1 MRTEERA
8 EPCPA
13 CGGRLVAVKA
23 KLVCERCRRIA
34 EGCCEGQPPAD
45 CGAGTRRA

>member
-1 MRTEERA
+1 MRNEVA
-8 EPCPA
+8 DVCPA

-34 EGCCEGQPPAD
+34 EGCCEGAPPGRRD
-45 CGAGTRRA
+45 RAG